1 MGNAEW
7 PQRMSDSL
15 KRNVGEKEAELIIEG
30 CDKLCEMDEKNR
42 AKWMAQAM
50 DRLDSHVA
58 DEKTKIKI
66 MTDCCCRCYEEHI
79 LELRRVWKGTGDVDA
94 LIDVMTGKVF
104 LRRPERDGNIVYVTK
119 APRFPEEHAGAK
131 TKEEKKYY
139 FCHCDYAR
147 AAMWSRPFC
156 RGIMSAGL
164 RCIYNRIYIQQNR
177 VIITRDAP
185 GWPGQPL
192 VLVKSYRQRYFS
204 ILPSVL

>member
-50 DRLDSHVA
+50 GRLDSHVA

-147 AAMWSRPFC
+147 AA
-156 RGIMSAGL
+156 SAGISKTYCL
-164 RCIYNRIYIQQNR
+164 CGAGWCKRIWEEIMERPIR
-177 VIITRDAP
+177 VDVVKA
-185 GWPGQPL
+185 
-192 VLVKSYRQRYFS
+192 VLQGDNVCRFAVY
-204 ILPSVL
+204 L